1 MITDGPRPG
10 LTAASRRGDLSRKGR
25 GRYCLFGF
33 NCDLMMEMNKY
44 FTLFGL
50 SWQKQL
56 EVRSDFFFER
66 ARSMAV
72 LISIYFLWS
81 TLLENQT
88 SLLGYNRVQLLTY
101 VLMMTLLR
109 AWVLGCVTDRLPSE
123 IAKGKLSELLLRPIS
138 HLGYWA
144 TQDAAMKSL
153 NIVFAI
159 PEVLIFSWLV
169 SAPFFIPQSPQTIAL
184 FGLTILGGMILYFQ
198 MSYMLGVMGFW
209 TSQSWGPR
217 FCFEIILEFCAGA
230 YFPIDILPASAQ
242 KIISTLPFPYLV
254 FYPLSIYLERLS
266 EAEILSCLIH
276 QAVWIAVLSVMLQRF
291 WRRGLR
297 HYAAEGG

>member
-1 MITDGPRPG
+1 MKWSVEFFERDRYKP
-10 LTAASRRGDLSRKGR
+10 LRK
-25 GRYCLFGF
+25 YL
-33 NCDLMMEMNKY
+33 
-44 FTLFGL
+44 TLFVL

-72 LISIYFLWS
+72 LISIYFLWN
-81 TLLENQT
+81 TLLDKQT
-88 SLLGYNRVQLLTY
+88 NLLGYDRISLLTY

-123 IAKGKLSELLLRPIS
+123 IAKGKISELLLRPIS

-144 TQDAAMKSL
+144 TQDVAMKGL
-153 NIVFAI
+153 NLVFAI

-169 SAPFFIPQSPQTIAL
+169 SAPFFLPQQTITFL
-184 FGLTILGGMILYFQ
+184 WFLLSVLGGMILYFQ

-217 FCFEIILEFCAGA
+217 FCFEVILEFCAGA
-230 YFPIDILPASAQ
+230 YFPVDILPAAAQ
-242 KIISTLPFPYLV
+242 RIISLLPFPYLV

-266 EAEILSCLIH
+266 GAEILSALLH
-276 QAVWIAVLSVMLQRF
+276 QVVWIGILGVLMSQLWKV
-291 WRRGLR
+291 GLR